1 MFAYIK
7 GELVDKQMGYIIIDA
22 NGLGYKVWMSE
33 MGIQNIG
40 KLGEKVKV
48 HTYYKVSEDDVKI
61 FGFCTKEELKMFE
74 LIIQVSGIGAKT
86 ALLMLGA
93 IEPSQFVI
101 AVISNDINTLKK
113 IPGIGPKSAQ
123 RIVLELKDK
132 LEKEEQMLDLK
143 NSDQKFEIKQIISN
157 DNKVDEAILALQVL
171 GYQKKDI
178 EKVIEKIDVN
188 NLSLEDIIKK
198 CLKLMSI

>member
-93 IEPSQFVI
+93 IEPSQFAI

-113 IPGIGPKSAQ
+113 IPGIGSKSAQ